1 MFSLRTTM
9 FQPGEKVNAKRKFL
23 ASRGIRHLSCGL
35 ISLLASPI
43 AWAQAASDEIA
54 RTQNP
59 LQPHSG
65 SAQLIQQLSFFTLAI
80 TGSIFLVVG
89 GLWLYVVI
97 KFRRRDGADETEEP
111 PQIYGSTQIE
121 LAWTVIP
128 ILIVVV
134 LFLTV
139 ARVLFAIQAQ
149 PAPQNALHVDV
160 VGHQYWW
167 EFRYPSYGFV
177 TANEL
182 HIPLGQPAGTATTAL
197 KLLSAD
203 VDHSFWVPSLY
214 GKIDTVP
221 NKENDIVIDPTQ
233 TGVYEGQC
241 AQFCGTAHAQML
253 LRVYVQT
260 PQDFAAWAKAQQDNG
275 IEDPAVAQGRQ
286 VFESQSCV
294 SCHTVRG
301 TAAHGRFGPDLTHL
315 MSRDTIASGLIA
327 NTPENLKRWIEDPEA
342 IKPGCLMPA
351 MKLSGDQ
358 IDQMVTYLATLK

>member
-1 MFSLRTTM
+1 MLH
-9 FQPGEKVNAKRKFL
+9 PGETVKAISTIF
-23 ASRGIRHLSCGL
+23 ASRGIRHLSCAL
-35 ISLLASPI
+35 ISMFASRA
-43 AWAQAASDEIA
+43 AWTQAVSDQIA

-59 LQPHSG
+59 LHPHSS
-65 SAQLIQQLSFFTLAI
+65 SAQLIQELSFFTLAI
-80 TGSIFLVVG
+80 TGAIFLVVG

-97 KFRRRDGADETEEP
+97 KYRRRSGVEALEEP

-139 ARVLFAIQAQ
+139 ARVIFALQDQ

-167 EFRYPSYGFV
+167 EFRYPSYGFI

-182 HIPLGQPAGTATTAL
+182 HIPLGQPTGTVTTAL
-197 KLLSAD
+197 KILSAD
-203 VDHSFWVPSLY
+203 VDHSFWAPSLF

-221 NKENDIVIDPTQ
+221 NHENDIVFDPTR

-260 PQDFAAWAKAQQDNG
+260 PQDFGAWVKGQQNTA
-275 IEDPAVAQGRQ
+275 ITDPSVAQGRQ

-342 IKPGCLMPA
+342 IKPGSLMPA